1 MRALIVAAFILA
13 ICSNAFSQ
21 RTVKKPGSR
30 PKPNVAAQQRQAT
43 EAEDKEAIEQLH
55 HDDIAA
61 SLAFDVDKLTATWDD
76 EVVSMPPNS
85 KPLVGKAANHEYLLS
100 QQKALANVEILGYE
114 ETWDELRIIGD
125 YAYEYGAIRSRIRQV
140 NAQDETPLE
149 YNVMRVLKKQPTG
162 IWKIYRTIWNDRKA
176 SETKKSAD

>member
-1 MRALIVAAFILA
+1 MVLEKPRASLAAPLTGYSDFHHSRSDFSARFAGNERALYPAGRGSDMRALIVAAFILA

-21 RTVKKPGSR
+21 RTVKKPAPH
-30 PKPNVAAQQRQAT
+30 PKPNATTLQRQAT

-76 EVVSMPPNS
+76 EIVSMPPNS

-114 ETWDELRIIGD
+114 ETWDEVRIIGD
-125 YAYEYGAIRSRIRQV
+125 YAY
-140 NAQDETPLE
+140 
-149 YNVMRVLKKQPTG
+149 
-162 IWKIYRTIWNDRKA
+162 
-176 SETKKSAD
+176 